1 LAILSSLNIN
11 LEDYKGV
18 ELQEEDKKKLNEYI
32 EDNRIICEKMVDV
45 RFLLRV
51 RKRSKT
57 FELFR

>member
-1 LAILSSLNIN
+1 M
-11 LEDYKGV
+11 

-45 RFLLRV
+45 RFLLLV
-51 RKRSKT
+51 RKKSKT